1 MDLNADGHL
10 DILSGSYSRMD
21 KFMAGLFQVLWGNPD
36 GTFQSA
42 TQLVGS
48 DGEPLIIPATEED
61 MVDRICTRPTAVDIN
76 GDGELDIVSGNFGGT
91 FYVFFGDGNNRF
103 NPSGEWL
110 QSAGKKLHVP
120 HHSDPFFTD
129 WDGDGDQ
136 DMLSGSAQGGVYL
149 FINNGTKRFPHFGPS
164 QLIAKPSKTHGAQ
177 FGSEDLAGPQ
187 SSTRVWADDMNG
199 DGKLD
204 LLVGDNATLNFPAEG
219 LTTAEAQERYNG
231 WIARQTE
238 LSKGFADA
246 SAADNQD
253 EINARWEAHYNELEN
268 YVRQERTGFV
278 WVYYQK

>member
-1 MDLNADGHL
+1 VDLNADGHL

-36 GTFQSA
+36 GTFQA
-42 TQLVGS
+42 PAQLDGS

-91 FYVFFGDGNNRF
+91 FYVFFGDGKNGF
-103 NPSGEWL
+103 SATGEWL
-110 QSAGKKLHVP
+110 QSGGKKMHVP
-120 HHSDPFFTD
+120 HHSDPFFAD

-136 DMLSGSAQGGVYL
+136 DMLSGSADGGVYL
-149 FINNGTKRFPHFGPS
+149 FTNTGTKRFPHFGPS
-164 QLIAKPSKTHGAQ
+164 QQIAKPSINKGVK
-177 FGSEDLAGPQ
+177 FGSDHLTGPQ

-204 LLVGDNATLNFPAEG
+204 LLVGDTATLNYAAEG
-219 LTTAEAQERYNG
+219 LTETEAREGYAGWVAKQSELAQGFAEASASGNQE
-231 WIARQTE
+231 E
-238 LSKGFADA
+238 M
-246 SAADNQD
+246 
-253 EINARWEAHYNELEN
+253 NAKWEAHYNEREN
-268 YVRQERTGFV
+268 YVRQEMTGFV